1 MDGIIES
8 RLAGH
13 GSDILNKNVES
24 FVVVVVATVD
34 VSYCCELAV
43 RDSVGRFGG
52 WTFSHF
58 FRDEVGGLSIILV
71 H

>member
-1 MDGIIES
+1 M
-8 RLAGH
+8 
-13 GSDILNKNVES
+13 ES

-34 VSYCCELAV
+34 VRYCCELAV